1 MGQKPSTSLNHAL
14 LSRTTKEHAANSPG
28 GVHTYSLVTNPCRV
42 STTAS
47 HELQE
52 HHGMILETSG
62 SKACERRNLG
72 RRDKRGHKSLAASK
86 LRRQGL
92 NKEASK

>member
-1 MGQKPSTSLNHAL
+1 
-14 LSRTTKEHAANSPG
+14 
-28 GVHTYSLVTNPCRV
+28 
-42 STTAS
+42 
-47 HELQE
+47 
-52 HHGMILETSG
+52 MILETSG